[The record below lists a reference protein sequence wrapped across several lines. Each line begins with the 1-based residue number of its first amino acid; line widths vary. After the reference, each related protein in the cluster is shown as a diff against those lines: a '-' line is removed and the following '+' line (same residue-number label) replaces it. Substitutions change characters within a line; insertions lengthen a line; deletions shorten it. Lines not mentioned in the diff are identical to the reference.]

1 MTQIHETTYKGYPG
15 ICMENGALRAIFLPL
30 QGSKL
35 CSLVDLVSGQ
45 EYIYQGK
52 TLHYRPCTYADGYLD
67 GECAGVDE
75 CFPNIDECYY
85 HAFPWNGTLL
95 PDHGEVWALPWDATQ
110 EDESL
115 TLSVNG
121 VRLPYNIRKRISL
134 CGRTLRMDYTLTNL
148 SGFDM
153 DFIWAAHMMLQAQEG
168 CTFQF
173 PTNLSKAYVTMSDSG
188 TVGRY
193 GDTFHYPGT
202 NEYDFRVYRGDS
214 VNDYQKI
221 YFADKLSPDSGWAQ
235 IHYPDGSVF
244 EIRFP
249 TEEVPYL
256 GAIQAEGGE
265 LDLRCMFLEPCSAA
279 FDRPDIAK
287 LHRMNSILGPR
298 ETRSWY
304 LEIEIQ
310 GR

>member
-1 MTQIHETTYKGYPG
+1 MTKICDTTYKGYPAV
-15 ICMENGALRAIFLPL
+15 CMENGVLRAIFLPQ
-30 QGSKL
+30 QGAKL
-35 CSLVDLVSGQ
+35 CSLVDLATGQ

-52 TLHYRPCTYADGYLD
+52 TEEYRPGAYAGGYLD

-85 HAFPWNGTLL
+85 DTFPWKGTLL
-95 PDHGEVWALPWDATQ
+95 PDHGEVWALPWDVSQ
-110 EDESL
+110 EADCL
-115 TLSVNG
+115 ILCVNG
-121 VRLPYNIRKRISL
+121 VRLPYRIEKKISL
-134 CGRTLRMDYTLTNL
+134 QDRTVRLDYRLINL
-148 SGFDM
+148 SGFEM
-153 DFIWAAHMMLQAQEG
+153 DYIWAAHMMLQSQEG

-173 PTNLSKAYVTMSDSG
+173 PENLSKAYVTMSDSG

-193 GDTFHYPGT
+193 GDTFQYPGT
-202 NEYDFRVYRGDS
+202 DKYDFRVYRGDS
-214 VNDYQKI
+214 ANDYQKI
-221 YFADKLSPDSGWAQ
+221 YFADKLTPDSGWAQ

-244 EIRFP
+244 QIRFP
-249 TEEVPYL
+249 VQQVPYL

-265 LDLRCMFLEPCSAA
+265 LDLRCMFLEPCSGA

-287 LHRMNSILGPR
+287 MHGMNSVLGPR